1 MSGINCEIFLDT
13 KHISKH
19 LPNTPQSRRLLL
31 RGRAIHVFKDEDTM
45 LRVIQAI
52 MERGEYT
59 GNVRNYERYG
69 LFFAEAIGCRISP
82 DGLKSS
88 LFWLFVTCYGSIGG
102 HKSTKSLSGKRL
114 N

>member
-1 MSGINCEIFLDT
+1 MSGINREIFLDA

-88 LFWLFVTCYGSIGG
+88 LFYGEVKINANNQYHAIPQTRPSE
-102 HKSTKSLSGKRL
+102 R
-114 N
+114 